1 MKNVLAILSVIA
13 LLLCAS
19 SCQNVPAGQP
29 CETVFS
35 PTGVETTLQENPTS
49 QADDDIQDDDI
60 QYVDPDDNGV
70 GIRFMSFDEFKTYAA
85 GSKEQR
91 DYPMDMNI
99 ANEDGMVLVPFKR
112 DYTSEEPWVFRVTE
126 MYRESFDRSWIW
138 YYTQGEKGLIIV
150 KVGKLTQ
157 EEYAL
162 SQTMT
167 CAELLHV
174 ISPILVQPGDE
185 VDAYS
190 AIYEQNITIAGDYEM
205 TSMIMKWRDRDG
217 KFIDCVYGQYL
228 ISIADN
234 GGTVDEEWLRNL
246 DFYAI
251 PYVE

>member
-1 MKNVLAILSVIA
+1 MKNVLAVLSVIA

-19 SCQNVPAGQP
+19 SCQPTPAEQPTEVPPDVATAPSGD
-29 CETVFS
+29 S
-35 PTGVETTLQENPTS
+35 YRPT
-49 QADDDIQDDDI
+49 DDDI

-70 GIRFMSFDEFKTYAA
+70 GIRFVSFDEFKTYAA

-99 ANEDGMVLVPFKR
+99 TNEDGMVLVPFKR

-167 CAELLHV
+167 CAELLHE
-174 ISPILVQPGDE
+174 ISPIFVQPGDVVE
-185 VDAYS
+185 GYLPIA
-190 AIYEQNITIAGDYEM
+190 EQDITIAENYST
-205 TSMIMKWRDRDG
+205 TSIVFQRSDSGRKY
-217 KFIDCVYGQYL
+217 IDCVFGEY
-228 ISIADN
+228 IVSIADN